1 MRTKLLLIVSIF
13 LVFAGSFLA
22 RQMLCPGAAGT
33 SPQSQRP
40 MRIISMAPSV
50 TETLFALGAG
60 PRVVGVTRYC
70 NYPPEVEGTARIGG
84 FLDPNLEAIVA
95 LRPDLVVAL
104 EESAQS
110 QPALEKLALP
120 TLFVRHKDVDGI
132 LASFPTIGRA
142 CGAEAEAERIVADIE
157 RRLARIREK
166 TDGLERTRVLFVI
179 HRTVGE
185 GRLQDVCV
193 AGSDGFF
200 DRIVEVAG
208 GRNACP
214 AGYGRFPIVSGEGI
228 LRINPQVILDMTS
241 GLTDEP
247 SILAD
252 WQQVA
257 EVEAVRN
264 RQVHALDHD
273 YAFVPGP
280 RFILLVE
287 ELARRIHPEVDWQ

>member
-1 MRTKLLLIVSIF
+1 MRAQLAVVVAVPLI
-13 LVFAGSFLA
+13 FAGSFLGKQLLVEDA
-22 RQMLCPGAAGT
+22 
-33 SPQSQRP
+33 QSKRAEP
-40 MRIISMAPSV
+40 RSCRRIVSLAPSV

-264 RQVHALDHD
+264 RQVYTLDHD